1 MCSHCSFCHARIGSK
16 RRPEWGWLGATAP
29 FASVPPEARWSLPLL
44 YVVFA
49 IVVAA
54 LYVPCRW
61 YARVRASLF

>member
-1 MCSHCSFCHARIGSK
+1 
-16 RRPEWGWLGATAP
+16 
-29 FASVPPEARWSLPLL
+29 VPPEARWSLPLL

-54 LYVPCRW
+54 LYGPCRW